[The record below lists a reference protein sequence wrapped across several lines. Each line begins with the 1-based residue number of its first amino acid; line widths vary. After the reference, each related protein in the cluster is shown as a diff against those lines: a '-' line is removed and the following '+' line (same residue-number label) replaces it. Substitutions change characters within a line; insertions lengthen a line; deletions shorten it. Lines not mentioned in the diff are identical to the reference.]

1 MKFHEFET
9 NKDIVIWGTK
19 REGILLA
26 MLLEENGIEI
36 KDFCDNNETVWG
48 KQIYKEKK
56 CISPQNLKKDI
67 FVLIAVRTEK
77 VEKEIAEQLDLLK
90 IEHGEG
96 LQNIIN
102 EYWKTVEDEKYLKS
116 IYFVNTRQK
125 LNLEHPKSFNEKLQW
140 LKLYDRKP
148 EYNILVDKYEVK
160 NYVASLI
167 GEQYIIPTLGIW
179 NKYEEIDFD
188 SLPEKFALKCTHDSG
203 SCIICNNKTLLDLKM
218 VKEKITR
225 CLSTNPYYA
234 TREWPY
240 KDVKPRI
247 IAEEL
252 LMDTSEKTIP
262 SDYKFFC
269 FSGEPKVIMTVVGGH
284 DDETKVVRRMYDM
297 NWNLLD
303 IGLHGQE
310 SVKVAEVKPKGFNEM
325 YQLARKLSQGFIH
338 IRVDFYYVENKIY
351 FGEMTFYHMSGYEI
365 FKPDRWNDKLG
376 EFIKLFPVN
385 EVYNEK

>member
-1 MKFHEFET
+1 MRFHEFET
-9 NKDIVIWGTK
+9 NKDIAIWGTK

-36 KDFCDNNETVWG
+36 RAFCDNNETVWG

-125 LNLEHPKSFNEKLQW
+125 LNLKHPKSFNEKLQW

-203 SCIICNNKTLLDLKM
+203 SCVICNNKTRLDLKM

-252 LMDTSEKTIP
+252 LMDTSEKNIP

-297 NWNLLD
+297 DWNLLD
-303 IGLHGQE
+303 IGLRGQE

-365 FKPDRWNDKLG
+365 FKPDKWNDKLG

>member
-1 MKFHEFET
+1 MGNET
-9 NKDIVIWGTK
+9 RRYI
-19 REGILLA
+19 

-67 FVLIAVRTEK
+67 FVFIAVRTEK
-77 VEKEIAEQLDLLK
+77 IEKEIAEQLDLLK
-90 IEHGEG
+90 IVHGEG

-102 EYWKTVEDEKYLKS
+102 EYWKTVEDEKYLKA
-116 IYFVNTRQK
+116 IYFVNTGQE
-125 LNLEHPKSFNEKLQW
+125 LNLERPKSFNEKLQW

-167 GEQYIIPTLGIW
+167 GEQYIIPTIGIW
-179 NKYEEIDFD
+179 NKYEDINFD
-188 SLPEKFALKCTHDSG
+188 DLPEKFALKCTHDSG
-203 SCIICNNKTLLDLKM
+203 SCVICNNKLLLDLKT

-252 LMDTSEKTIP
+252 LMGTSEKTIP
-262 SDYKFFC
+262 PDYKFFC
-269 FSGEPKVIMTVVGGH
+269 FSGEPKVVMTVAGGH

-297 NWNLLD
+297 DWNLLD
-303 IGLHGQE
+303 VGLRGKE
-310 SVKVAEVKPKGFNEM
+310 NVKVAEEKPKGFNEM

-338 IRVDFYYVENKIY
+338 IRVDFYYVENRIY

-376 EFIKLFPVN
+376 EFINLF
-385 EVYNEK
+385 

>member
-1 MKFHEFET
+1 MKFHGFET
-9 NKDIVIWGTK
+9 NKDVVIWGTK

-36 KDFCDNNETVWG
+36 RAFCDNNETVWG

-67 FVLIAVRTEK
+67 FVFIAVRTEK
-77 VEKEIAEQLDLLK
+77 IEKEIAEQLDLLK
-90 IEHGEG
+90 IVHGEG

-102 EYWKTVEDEKYLKS
+102 EYWKTVEDEKYLKA
-116 IYFVNTRQK
+116 IYFVNTGQE
-125 LNLEHPKSFNEKLQW
+125 LNLERPKSFNEKLQW

-167 GEQYIIPTLGIW
+167 GEQYIIPTIGIW
-179 NKYEEIDFD
+179 NKYEDINFD
-188 SLPEKFALKCTHDSG
+188 DLPEKFALKCTHDSG
-203 SCIICNNKTLLDLKM
+203 SCVICNNKLLLDLKT

-252 LMDTSEKTIP
+252 LMGTSEKTIP
-262 SDYKFFC
+262 PDYKFFC
-269 FSGEPKVIMTVVGGH
+269 FSGKPKVVMTVAGGH

-297 NWNLLD
+297 DWNLLD
-303 IGLHGQE
+303 VGLRGKE
-310 SVKVAEVKPKGFNEM
+310 NVKVAEEKPKGFNEM

-338 IRVDFYYVENKIY
+338 IRVDFYYVENRIY

-376 EFIKLFPVN
+376 EFINLF
-385 EVYNEK
+385 